1 MPDVEL
7 IGLVLLLAV
16 AVIAG
21 YFYLKRAQR
30 RAGGASGESTV
41 NDRTPPSDQ

>member
-1 MPDVEL
+1 MPDVEF

-30 RAGGASGESTV
+30 RDGKAATTDPV
-41 NDRTPPSDQ
+41 TDRRPDQEG